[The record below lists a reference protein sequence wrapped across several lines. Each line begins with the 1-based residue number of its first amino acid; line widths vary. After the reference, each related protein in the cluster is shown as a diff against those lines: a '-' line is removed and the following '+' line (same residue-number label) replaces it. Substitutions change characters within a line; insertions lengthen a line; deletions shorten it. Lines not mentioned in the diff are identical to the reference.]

1 MRIAARHHP
10 NAVDGRY
17 LLGLRIEL
25 AHSIVL
31 SGRRPITFHPISGAK
46 KLVIG
51 AGDYVGSHGTR
62 QLVDRGDDV
71 RARPNASSAGR
82 PSSSTTRSAGPR
94 GSTWRTDSAARCE
107 DR

>member
-10 NAVDGRY
+10 NAVDGRH
-17 LLGLRIEL
+17 LLRLRIEL

-51 AGDYVGSHGTR
+51 ASDFVGSHGTR
-62 QLVDRGDDV
+62 QLVDRRRR
-71 RARPNASSAGR
+71 RAGKAERELGWP
-82 PSSSTTRSAGPR
+82 PEQFH
-94 GSTWRTDSAARCE
+94 DSIRRAARFYLAN
-107 DR
+107 R

>member
-51 AGDYVGSHGTR
+51 ASDYVGSHGCDSWSTAATTCGQGR
-62 QLVDRGDDV
+62 T
-71 RARPNASSAGR
+71 RARL
-82 PSSSTTRSAGPR
+82 
-94 GSTWRTDSAARCE
+94 AARAVH
-107 DR
+107 DSIRRAARFYLANR